1 MLGLDPGIHFAGIE
15 RLVFSLVL
23 VHETLVMCGTQ
34 NCHFL
39 CNGSAIVLYVN
50 LCTGV
55 LEYPGYLECSMGGRE
70 VEFGINGVQHENV
83 EIGRNWVNVT
93 LDSVSNTSI
102 TVNSL
107 RYTETDNSDPPLYYR
122 VVVVNGS
129 VGMSV

>member
-1 MLGLDPGIHFAGIE
+1 
-15 RLVFSLVL
+15 
-23 VHETLVMCGTQ
+23 
-34 NCHFL
+34 
-39 CNGSAIVLYVN
+39 
-50 LCTGV
+50 
-55 LEYPGYLECSMGGRE
+55 MGGRE

-83 EIGRNWVNVT
+83 EMGRNWVNVT

-107 RYTETDNSDPPLYYR
+107 RYTETDNSDPPLYYH